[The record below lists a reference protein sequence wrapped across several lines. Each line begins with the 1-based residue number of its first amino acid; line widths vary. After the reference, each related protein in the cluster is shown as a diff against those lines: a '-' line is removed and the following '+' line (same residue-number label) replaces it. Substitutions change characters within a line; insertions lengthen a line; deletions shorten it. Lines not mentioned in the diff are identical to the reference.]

1 MKLRSGSVLLSPGV
15 SWYRLKQAQSY
26 SRLVKYST
34 RSRTHTQKGR
44 VCKSKSNS
52 KSKSKKYLG
61 SHPNVLQHMTK
72 FLESNSPY
80 FQFCLVSRDGRINSI
95 TDEDHIINLLE
106 TKFGDLMV
114 RPSST
119 RHWYDFIIHE
129 IPHQGTKAR
138 TQTES
143 ISIPCNLKISQGG
156 TNNALSKKAIV
167 YTFSTLDEKDIP
179 SNMSFNKMVELI
191 DSNKRSERSDD
202 YNKEYIYIYI
212 DKKDRTVLVRSICDV
227 QNYVSNPQNWLQIN
241 WTKEKQIH
249 HNDLSRDDIDTCYMR
264 IRDVLRESLD
274 KLNSTSNKL

>member
-15 SWYRLKQAQSY
+15 SWYRLKKNMVIPG
-26 SRLVKYST
+26 RLVRYHS
-34 RSRTHTQKGR
+34 RSRTNFHTQKGR
-44 VCKSKSNS
+44 ICKSKSRKN
-52 KSKSKKYLG
+52 LG
-61 SHPNVLQHMTK
+61 CHPTVLQHITK

-80 FQFCLVSRDGRINSI
+80 FQFCVASRDGRINSI

-106 TKFGDLMV
+106 TKFGDLLV

-119 RHWYDFIIHE
+119 RHWYDFIIHD
-129 IPHQGTKAR
+129 IQQQGTNTNTNTK
-138 TQTES
+138 TEG

-179 SNMSFNKMVELI
+179 SNMSFNKMIDLI
-191 DSNKRSERSDD
+191 ENNKRSERSDD

-249 HNDLSRDDIDTCYMR
+249 DNDLSRDDIDTCYMR
-264 IRDVLRESLD
+264 VRDVLRESLD
-274 KLNSTSNKL
+274 KFNSTSNKL

>member
-15 SWYRLKQAQSY
+15 SWYRLKHSDSH
-26 SRLVKYST
+26 SRLVRY
-34 RSRTHTQKGR
+34 RNHNRNRIHIQKGR
-44 VCKSKSNS
+44 VCKNKL
-52 KSKSKKYLG
+52 KKRY
-61 SHPNVLQHMTK
+61 SNVLQHMTE

-80 FQFCLVSRDGRINSI
+80 FQFCVASRDGRINSI

-129 IPHQGTKAR
+129 IPQQGIDTP
-138 TQTES
+138 TEG

-191 DSNKRSERSDD
+191 DGNKRSERSDD

-227 QNYVSNPQNWLQIN
+227 QNFVSNPQNWLQIN

-249 HNDLSRDDIDTCYMR
+249 HDDLSRDDIDTCYMR

-274 KLNSTSNKL
+274 KFNSTSNKL